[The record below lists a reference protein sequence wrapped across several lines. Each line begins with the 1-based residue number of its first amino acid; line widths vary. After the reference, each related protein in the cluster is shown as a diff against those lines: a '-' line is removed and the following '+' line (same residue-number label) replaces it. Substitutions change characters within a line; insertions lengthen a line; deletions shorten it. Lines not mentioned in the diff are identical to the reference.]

1 MFKKFAIA
9 VPMSVLALSSS
20 MAFAAE
26 PITQLINIKAF
37 VPTSLF
43 NVAPQIPDFGRDE
56 TMTQQGSGDLT
67 TVRGV
72 FNFKHTDPKGAIN
85 ALIDG
90 DAALYNGR
98 DSIPLTVTI
107 GGIALGSTSTEV
119 VNETDSVPGTQREM
133 VIKAATPNPT
143 QTGDYTTSFA
153 VVFEPVLKP

>member
-9 VPMSVLALSSS
+9 VPMTVLALSAS
-20 MAFAAE
+20 MAFAAD
-26 PITQLINIKAF
+26 PINQVINIKAF

-43 NVAPQIPDFGRDE
+43 NVAPQNPDFGRDE

-67 TVRGV
+67 TVRGL
-72 FNFKHTDPKGAIN
+72 FNMKHTDPKGAIN

-107 GGIALGSTSTEV
+107 GGVQLGNITKEV
-119 VNETDSVPGTQREM
+119 VSETESVPGVQREM
-133 VIKAATPNPT
+133 VIKAATPTAT

>member
-1 MFKKFAIA
+1 MFKKIAIA
-9 VPMSVLALSSS
+9 VPMTVLALSAS
-20 MAFAAE
+20 MAFAAD
-26 PITQLINIKAF
+26 PINQVINIKAF

-43 NVAPQIPDFGRDE
+43 NVAPQNPDFGRDE

-67 TVRGV
+67 TVRGL
-72 FNFKHTDPKGAIN
+72 FNMKHTDPKGAIN

-107 GGIALGSTSTEV
+107 GGVQLGNITKEV
-119 VNETDSVPGTQREM
+119 VSETESVPGVQREM
-133 VIKAATPNPT
+133 VIKAATPTAT

>member
-26 PITQLINIKAF
+26 PISQVINIKAF

-43 NVAPQIPDFGRDE
+43 SVAPQDSNFGRDE
-56 TMTQQGSGDLT
+56 TMTQQGSGELT
-67 TVRGV
+67 SVRGL
-72 FNFKHTDPKGAIN
+72 FNFKHTDPRGAIN

-98 DSIPLTVTI
+98 DTIPLTVKI
-107 GGIALGSTSTEV
+107 GTVELSNTTTEV
-119 VNETDSVPGTQREM
+119 VDETESVPGIQREM
-133 VIKAATPNPT
+133 VITADTPT
-143 QTGDYTTSFA
+143 TGQNGNYTTSFA
-153 VVFEPVLKP
+153 VIFEPVMKP

>member
-9 VPMSVLALSSS
+9 VPMTVLALSAS
-20 MAFAAE
+20 MAFAAD
-26 PITQLINIKAF
+26 PINQVINIKAF

-43 NVAPQIPDFGRDE
+43 NVAPQNPDFGRDE

-67 TVRGV
+67 TVRGL
-72 FNFKHTDPKGAIN
+72 FNMKHTDPKGAIN

-107 GGIALGSTSTEV
+107 GGVQLGNITKEV
-119 VNETDSVPGTQREM
+119 VSETESVPGVQREM
-133 VIKAATPNPT
+133 VIKAATPTAT

-153 VVFEPVLKP
+153 VIFEPVLKP

>member
-1 MFKKFAIA
+1 MFKKIAMA
-9 VPMSVLALSSS
+9 VPMTVLALGTS

-26 PITQLINIKAF
+26 PINQIINIKAF

-43 NVAPQIPDFGRDE
+43 NVAPQNPDFGRDE
-56 TMTQQGSGDLT
+56 TMTQQGSGELT
-67 TVRGV
+67 TVRGQ
-72 FNFKHTDPKGAIN
+72 FNLKHTDPKGAIN

-107 GGIALGSTSTEV
+107 GGVELGSTTTEV
-119 VNETDSVPGTQREM
+119 VNETDSVPGVQREM
-133 VIKAATPNPT
+133 VIKAAAPTAT

-153 VVFEPVLKP
+153 VVFEPVIKP